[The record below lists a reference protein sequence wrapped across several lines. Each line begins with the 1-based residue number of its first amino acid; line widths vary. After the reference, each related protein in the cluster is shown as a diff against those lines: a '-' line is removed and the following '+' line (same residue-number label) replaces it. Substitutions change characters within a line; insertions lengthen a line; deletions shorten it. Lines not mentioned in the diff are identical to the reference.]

1 MKTAKTNKSGWL
13 WNADPGLNFNS
24 NRTWKLGKMIIKYAI
39 DYGPRAYKKLK
50 GKIKKNVKAALN
62 TDVGG
67 YVVNRGNDL
76 IGELFN

>member
-1 MKTAKTNKSGWL
+1 
-13 WNADPGLNFNS
+13 
-24 NRTWKLGKMIIKYAI
+24 MIIKYAI

-62 TDVGG
+62 ADVGG